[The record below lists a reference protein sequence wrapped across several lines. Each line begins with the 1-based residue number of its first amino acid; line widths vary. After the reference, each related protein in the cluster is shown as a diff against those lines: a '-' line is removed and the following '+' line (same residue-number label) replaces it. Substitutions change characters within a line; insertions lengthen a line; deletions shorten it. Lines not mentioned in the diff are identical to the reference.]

1 MMQLIFFLL
10 LALFVQSYYAINVTQ
25 TPSTDIESILKSC
38 NNDDC
43 KNLKSYIHF
52 KKYYSDK
59 PNILRQI
66 PNYED
71 FIAYVFKEGDFDRI
85 NNAVSKYA
93 ENVGFCYDISDDAIS
108 NTAIVV
114 TDMQEAFMSNGPVA
128 VNGAE
133 YAIDYINKAKKYHEY
148 SIHSLDTHLPLW
160 SLSFSTNPDYLETF
174 PPHAREG
181 TSDFNEV
188 KGLYPRRFKMGL
200 SRGASFEFVT
210 GNLVEEANG
219 VPFEFVTGNLV
230 EEANGVPFEFV
241 TGNLVE
247 EANGVPFEFFNGVNT
262 CAHLYV
268 GKKDFPITSN
278 PLFKEYLLKNG
289 IKKITFTGVAGD
301 YCVNAGILGVL
312 DDPQLSHLK
321 VGLYEPG
328 VKWVFPDSISSQ
340 KLNLESYSKFKW
352 INDEEEL
359 LYFLN
364 N

>member
-1 MMQLIFFLL
+1 MKQLILFLL
-10 LALFVQSYYAINVTQ
+10 LALFVQSYYALNVTP
-25 TPSTDIESILKSC
+25 TLSPDIENISGDNKLTSILCS
-38 NNDDC
+38 DDC
-43 KNLKSYIHF
+43 EIAESYIHF
-52 KKYYSDK
+52 QKYYSDK

-71 FIAYVFKEGDFDRI
+71 FIAYVFKEGDFYII

-160 SLSFSTNPDYLETF
+160 SLSFSTDPNYHKTF
-174 PPHAREG
+174 FPHAREG
-181 TSDFNEV
+181 TPDFNEV
-188 KGLYPRRFKMGL
+188 KDL
-200 SRGASFEFVT
+200 
-210 GNLVEEANG
+210 
-219 VPFEFVTGNLV
+219 
-230 EEANGVPFEFV
+230 
-241 TGNLVE
+241 
-247 EANGVPFEFFNGVNT
+247 NT
-262 CAHLYV
+262 CADLYV

-278 PLFKEYLLKNG
+278 PLFKEYLLKNC

-328 VKWVFPDSISSQ
+328 VKWVFPDSINSQ

-359 LYFLN
+359 LHFLN